1 MRRRGPLVLSLSV
14 AAVTAIGL
22 SALTDLRP
30 RIAFNPSPSAS
41 KGFYL
46 VRKADELAL
55 RDLVLVTVPEAFE
68 AMVVERRYLGANVP
82 LLKRVVALSGDHVC
96 YRSGAVFIN
105 GRYVASTLRSD
116 SAGRPMPIWRGC
128 RTLEAYE
135 FFALM
140 ERVETSLDSRYFGPL
155 DRKLVLGAAEPLWL
169 WQR

>member
-1 MRRRGPLVLSLSV
+1 MRRSGPLVLSLSV

-46 VRKADELAL
+46 VRKTDELAL

-68 AMVVERRYLGANVP
+68 PMVVERQYLGANVP

-128 RTLEAYE
+128 RTLETQE

-155 DRKLVLGAAEPLWL
+155 DRKLVLGTAEPLWL